1 MEKMAEKEFKRF
13 ARRNL
18 VHPKKCTRIEQTQHF
33 ISELHHIFKEYKARF
48 NYVPPSA
55 QLMFNEYQNI
65 QDRLVYENFKQT
77 YQFEL
82 C

>member
-1 MEKMAEKEFKRF
+1 MVDKEFKRF

-18 VHPKKCTRIEQTQHF
+18 INPRKCKRIEQTQYF
-33 ISELHHIFKEYKARF
+33 ISELHTIIKDYKERF
-48 NYVPPSA
+48 NYVPVSA
-55 QLMFNEYQNI
+55 QLLFNEYQNI